1 MKKHILSKSTFI
13 RGLQCH
19 KSLYLYKKRYYLR
32 DRLSPE
38 QQARFKRGTEVGVYA
53 RKLFPGG
60 IDLSPPTP
68 FQYAA
73 AVEKTR
79 ELTAI
84 KTPVIYEASFR
95 YNEVLVALDILEYRE
110 GRWIGYEVK
119 SSLKVSETYLMDA
132 ALQYYVISGSGIE
145 LSNLFIIY
153 MNRDYV
159 LEGDLNPEALFTRIS
174 VLEESKK
181 RKHLIGQEVMKQLA
195 VTRLTKS
202 PPIDIGRHCNYP
214 YPCDFIGHCWKH
226 IPANSVFN
234 LCWLSDEQKFKLYE
248 RGTFYPK
255 EIPADFLSDPSQ
267 NVKLQADRDNSVI
280 YDKNF
285 IRDFIKPIKQPPV
298 FLITWYHAPA
308 IPVFEHT
315 RPYEKLPFYMAAG
328 LIKESGS
335 GISLTTRYF
344 DPGTPPAPVYHG
356 LIAELL
362 GYTENF
368 IVYNDESVLGIMND
382 FITSCKPENKPGI
395 YDLYEIAINNH
406 FYHPATMGCN
416 ELKVLATSVLDLQ
429 PPLKGFYASHAEA
442 IMAYRDI
449 KDNAEKHAIFAK
461 TMETTASYYLHCL
474 VGYYNYLKKLLV

>member
-32 DRLSPE
+32 DRLSTE

-53 RKLFPGG
+53 RQLFSGG

-79 ELTAI
+79 EMTAI

-95 YNEVLVALDILEYRE
+95 HNGVLVVLDILEYRE
-110 GRWIGYEVK
+110 GKWFGYEVK
-119 SSLKVSETYLMDA
+119 SSIKVSETYMMDA

-145 LSNLFIIY
+145 LSDLFIIY
-153 MNRDYV
+153 MNMDYV
-159 LEGDLNPEALFTRIS
+159 LEGDLVPEALFTRIS
-174 VLEESKK
+174 VLEESMK
-181 RKHLIGQEVMKQLA
+181 RKDLIEQEIIKLIA
-195 VTRLTKS
+195 VTKLTKS
-202 PPIDIGRHCNYP
+202 PAIEIGRHCNYP

-226 IPANSVFN
+226 IPENSIFD

-248 RGTFYPK
+248 KGILYPK
-255 EIPADFLSDPSQ
+255 DIPAGFLSDPSQ
-267 NVKLQADRDNSVI
+267 NDKLQAHLKGNIIADNP
-280 YDKNF
+280 F
-285 IRDFIKPIKQPPV
+285 INDFINEIQHSPV

-328 LIKESGS
+328 IITEPVS
-335 GISLTTRYF
+335 GISIKTRYF
-344 DPGTPPAPVYHG
+344 DPNAHPAEVYHE

-362 GYTENF
+362 RYTENF
-368 IVYNDESVLGIMND
+368 IVYNDESLVGIMNN
-382 FITSCKPENKPGI
+382 FISSRKPENKPKI
-395 YDLYEIAINNH
+395 YDLSEIANKNH
-406 FYHPATMGCN
+406 FYHPTTMGCD
-416 ELKVLATSVLDLQ
+416 ELKTLGTSILNLQ
-429 PPLKGFYASHAEA
+429 PPLKGFFAGEAEA
-442 IMAYRDI
+442 IIAYRNI
-449 KDNAEKHAIFAK
+449 QESAEKHAIFIK
-461 TMETTASYYLHCL
+461 TMETTASYYLKCL
-474 VGYYNYLKKLLV
+474 AGYYNYLKKLMG